1 MEIAVDGW
9 RPGSADWDA
18 VRDLPSSKLP
28 ALTKEQV
35 AVAKKLGIP
44 EADYARSVL
53 AGERSQDGLLTK
65 AERLGRLL
73 KAKLSAAGIQAAISR
88 ITLRT
93 IQERFDVE
101 LEVNERPL
109 PLKIDESV
117 VDKYFEGSE
126 IAEKQLDRIVD
137 RVVSGITQ

>member
-18 VRDLPSSKLP
+18 VRHLPSSALP
-28 ALTKEQV
+28 ALTKEQT

-44 EADYARSVL
+44 EADYARSIL
-53 AGERSQDGLLTK
+53 AGERSQGGLLTK
-65 AERLGRLL
+65 AERLGNLL
-73 KAKLSAAGIQAAISR
+73 KGKLSAAGVDAAIHR

-101 LEVNERPL
+101 LQVNERQL
-109 PLKIDESV
+109 PLKIDEVV
-117 VDKYFEGSE
+117 VDEYFEGSE
-126 IAEKQLDRIVD
+126 AAEKQLDLVVD